1 MSVVL
6 VERSFPE
13 PVDFGD
19 VQALEHRSA
28 SCLQAH
34 DVRFLRS
41 YFSRERRRM
50 ICLYEAPDA
59 EAVRLVQEKARL
71 PFDRV
76 WTTSVVR
83 HAAPEPRDDAV
94 LVERTFDAPLD
105 EAWIRGAA
113 ARGASCLEQY
123 GCRLVWS
130 YLSADGRR
138 ATCVFSG
145 PDTESVRQ
153 TQRLAGMPFDRA
165 WPATVHEPGPSPD
178 PQP

>member
-13 PVDFGD
+13 PVVFAD
-19 VQALEHRSA
+19 VQAVEDRNA

-59 EAVRLVQEKARL
+59 ESVRLVQERAGL

-76 WTTSVVR
+76 WTTTVVR
-83 HAAPEPRDDAV
+83 HAAAEPEGDAV
-94 LVERTFDAPLD
+94 LVERTLETPLD
-105 EAWIRGAA
+105 EAWIREAPV
-113 ARGASCLEQY
+113 RGAWCLEQY
-123 GCRLVWS
+123 ACRLVWS
-130 YLSADGRR
+130 YLSADGYR
-138 ATCVFSG
+138 ATCVFAG
-145 PDTESVRQ
+145 PAAESVRQ
-153 TQRLAGMPFDRA
+153 SQRQAGMPFDRA
-165 WPATVHEPGPSPD
+165 WPATGHEP
-178 PQP
+178 